1 MGRSGRSRKRKDAMN
16 RVKRE
21 RNAKK
26 ELIRLKKTLGLLDAD
41 GNDIKMELDDIAEV
55 RTAAQLKKDKE
66 EKEEK
71 DILDEIREE
80 EDKGENVEVVNEK
93 TQKVHVYNTK
103 TLRDQYGTLPA
114 WKKNKKTQR
123 KINKRNHSQKLK
135 FNQAWCTQYIPL

>member
-26 ELIRLKKTLGLLDAD
+26 ELARLKKTLGLVDAD
-41 GNDIKMELDDIAEV
+41 GNDIKMELDSIAEV
-55 RTAAQLKKDKE
+55 KTAAQLKKEKH

-71 DILDEIREE
+71 KILDELNEE
-80 EDKGENVEVVNEK
+80 EDKGESVEVVNES

-103 TLRDQYGTLPA
+103 TLRDQYGTLPP
-114 WKKNKKTQR
+114 WKKTKKTQR
-123 KINKRNHSQKLK
+123 KINKRIHSQKLK